1 MALMTAANKIRIY
14 RALHGLGQIEFG
26 HYMGADRPAV
36 AKWEKGI
43 YLPRPEEMQ
52 QLNIYNWIRVET
64 LLPPQIFIPLL
75 PHLAIRPQQI
85 NHMSRTIFEL
95 LGEFCTSEGISAATI
110 MSVQDGDI
118 IQLGDH
124 IIIALGS
131 MRQISTSLPPS
142 VQITKLPPTKDL
154 LSDAISE
161 KQTCMGLINKAFG
174 IPADTLETYNYF
186 RIEDLLW
193 NGLARLEFA
202 LTATG
207 VQPDDYALITKAVEE
222 AVKEA
227 VVKKIQEAKG
237 IAPSVSVEF
246 KRLV

>member
-1 MALMTAANKIRIY
+1 
-14 RALHGLGQIEFG
+14 
-26 HYMGADRPAV
+26 
-36 AKWEKGI
+36 
-43 YLPRPEEMQ
+43 
-52 QLNIYNWIRVET
+52 
-64 LLPPQIFIPLL
+64 
-75 PHLAIRPQQI
+75 
-85 NHMSRTIFEL
+85 
-95 LGEFCTSEGISAATI
+95 
-110 MSVQDGDI
+110 
-118 IQLGDH
+118 
-124 IIIALGS
+124 
-131 MRQISTSLPPS
+131 
-142 VQITKLPPTKDL
+142 
-154 LSDAISE
+154 
-161 KQTCMGLINKAFG
+161 MGLINKAFG